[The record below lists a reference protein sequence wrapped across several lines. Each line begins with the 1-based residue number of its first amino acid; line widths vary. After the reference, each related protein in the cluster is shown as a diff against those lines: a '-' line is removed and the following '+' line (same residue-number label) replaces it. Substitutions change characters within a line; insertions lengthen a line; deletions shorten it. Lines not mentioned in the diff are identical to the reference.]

1 MSIAQGSMKF
11 KFIPRLP
18 AEVAVSLL
26 IVPIVALMIL
36 PVPVLLLDTL
46 LAVNLT
52 VAVMLLMATLFSS
65 GALSLSTFPA
75 LLLFTTMFRL
85 GLNIASTK
93 SILLHADA
101 GHLITTFGELVVGG
115 NLVVGI
121 VVFAI
126 ITIVQF
132 IVITKGSER
141 VAEVGARFTL
151 DAMPGKQMAID
162 ADMRAGHLTAEQAR
176 SKREELSSESKLHG
190 GMDGAMKFV
199 KGDAIAGLVITLIN
213 LLGGI
218 VVGVMY
224 HGMTAGEAANVF
236 AVLSIGDAM
245 VSSIPSLFISLAAG
259 VLITRVDL
267 GGQRSGQTLGKQV
280 IAQLTASRT
289 ALWCASGMVG
299 SLALI
304 PGFPWWQFAL
314 LAGALAYLAYQ
325 APKGRATPHSDDAP
339 SYLSGTASASSSESS
354 AFAQQPPASSSGLG
368 VRLSASLARQLDA
381 SALDEKLTSLAPR
394 LQQELGMPF
403 PSLAVWCDEQWPEHG
418 FELLMQDVPSLS
430 IAVPKDSAWT
440 LAPEGHE
447 RCLQVD
453 SPSAL
458 GWTVYWHPQGTRSED
473 VRLSPIEALIQ
484 EATYALVLRNAG
496 KFVGLQEAVRLFES
510 ISKDYAGLVDEAKKL
525 IPMQR
530 IAEVLRR
537 LLEEGVPIR
546 NVRNIL
552 ESLISWGP
560 REKDVV
566 LLTEYVRQ
574 GLGPWLAHHASG
586 GSGVLPAVML
596 DVAVEQI
603 FRQNLKPTPAGSYVA
618 LSSDI
623 RDWFESKVT
632 EVLAQQEGREVSLVV
647 SMDIRKPVRKL
658 VESKWPSLK
667 VYSYQELEGHAQLAS
682 QGLIAMES

>member
-1 MSIAQGSMKF
+1 MSAAKTSMRF

-36 PVPVLLLDTL
+36 PVPVLILDTL

-52 VAVMLLMATLFSS
+52 LAVMLLMATLFSN

-101 GHLITTFGELVVGG
+101 GHLITTFGELVIGG

-121 VVFAI
+121 VVFVI

-176 SKREELSSESKLHG
+176 NKREELSSESKLHG

-199 KGDAIAGLVITLIN
+199 KGDAIAGLIITLIN

-224 HGMTAGEAANVF
+224 HSMTAGEAANVF

-267 GGQRSGQTLGKQV
+267 GGQRSGQTLGQQV
-280 IAQLTASRT
+280 IAQLSASRT
-289 ALWCASGMVG
+289 ALWCASGMVC

-314 LAGALAYLAYQ
+314 LAAALAFLAHK
-325 APKGRATPHSDDAP
+325 APKGRHAASSEAAT
-339 SYLSGTASASSSESS
+339 SYLSATAGTPSGGST
-354 AFAQQPPASSSGLG
+354 AFAQQPPASATGLG

-381 SALDEKLTSLAPR
+381 SALDERLTSLAPR
-394 LQQELGMPF
+394 LQQALGMPF
-403 PSLAVWCDEQWPEHG
+403 PSLAVWCDEQWAEHG
-418 FELLMQDVPSLS
+418 FELLMLDVPTIRLL
-430 IAVPKDSAWT
+430 VPLDGAWT
-440 LAPEGHE
+440 QAPEGRE
-447 RCLQVD
+447 QCLQAD
-453 SPSAL
+453 EPAAL
-458 GWTVYWHPQGTRSED
+458 GWPVFWHPKGPSSSPLQ
-473 VRLSPIEALIQ
+473 LSPVEALIQ
-484 EATYALVLRNAG
+484 EATYTLVLRHAG
-496 KFVGLQEAVRLFES
+496 KFVGLQEVLRLFES
-510 ISKDYAGLVDEAKKL
+510 VGKDYAGLVDEAKKL

-530 IAEVLRR
+530 MAEVLRR

-546 NVRNIL
+546 NVRSIL
-552 ESLISWGP
+552 EALINWGP

-574 GLGPWLAHHASG
+574 GLGPWLAHHASAG
-586 GSGVLPAVML
+586 TGVLPAVML

-618 LSSDI
+618 LSNDI
-623 RDWFESKVT
+623 RDWFESKVA
-632 EVLAQQEGREVSLVV
+632 EAVAQQEGRELTLVV

-658 VESKWPSLK
+658 VESKWPALK
-667 VYSYQELEGHAQLAS
+667 VYSYQELEGHATLAS